1 MPLSCQPRYGRDVA
15 KKKKLNR
22 VAAPRTTVP
31 LSVLFRVFVL
41 GSVSVVAA
49 GYGIYRYYFE
59 RNTVPMLVPAPSA
72 TEIPAPDL
80 EK

>member
-1 MPLSCQPRYGRDVA
+1 MA

-22 VAAPRTTVP
+22 VAAPRASMP
-31 LSVLFRVFVL
+31 LALIFRVFVL

-59 RNTVPMLVPAPSA
+59 RNTVPMVVPAPSA
-72 TEIPAPDL
+72 TEVEAPDL